1 MLRYVNFFLK
11 TSRGSWKDLFP
22 EAGEGLKPMAEI
34 IPFRGLLYDV
44 SKVSIGEVVAP
55 PYDIITDEGRESLYR
70 QSPYNIV
77 RIDFGKEE
85 PGDNEAENKYTRA
98 RGYLD
103 AWTKAGI
110 LTRSDKP
117 SFYAYEMI
125 YSIDGVEKRLAG
137 FLCLVK
143 LEELGKGSIYPH
155 ECTHS
160 NPKQDRLNLLKTCQA
175 NTSPIF
181 SLYRSSADGIS
192 GILSAKTCPKPP
204 LQAADSSGNVH
215 RLWPIDQAG
224 EIEIMKQE
232 LADKAIFIADGHHRY
247 EISLEYQ
254 RQMLAK
260 KASAPG
266 EKSYDHTLM
275 FLANLKDEGVTILP
289 THRLVKKIPKDIL
302 SIISR
307 YFSVEAVTNDFDIR
321 KNLSGRKNA
330 LGFFVRQEKTWHI
343 LTHRGRNLSKFP
355 PDLREIDVIIL
366 HELIF
371 KEILSH
377 VEIGYEMDIAKALDR
392 VNRGEYA
399 AGFFLN
405 PTRVEDVEKSAL
417 LSMRM
422 PPKSTYFY
430 PKLLNGLVL
439 NKWE

>member
-1 MLRYVNFFLK
+1 
-11 TSRGSWKDLFP
+11 
-22 EAGEGLKPMAEI
+22 MADI
-34 IPFRGLLYDV
+34 IPFRGLLYDI
-44 SKVSIGEVVAP
+44 SKVSLGEVVAP

-103 AWTKAGI
+103 AWTKGGI

-125 YSIDGVEKRLAG
+125 YTIEGVRKRLPG
-137 FLCLVK
+137 FLCLVR

-160 NPKQDRLNLLKTCQA
+160 NPKQDRLNLLKVCEA

-181 SLYRSSADGIS
+181 SLYTSSGDGIS
-192 GILSAKTCPKPP
+192 GILSMRTLTQPH
-204 LQAADSSGNVH
+204 LQATDSSGNVH
-215 RLWPIDQAG
+215 RLWPIDQAD

-232 LADKAIFIADGHHRY
+232 LAGQAIFIADGHHRY
-247 EISLEYQ
+247 ETSLEYQ
-254 RQMLAK
+254 RQMSAK
-260 KASAPG
+260 KASASG
-266 EKSYDHTLM
+266 EKPYDYTLM
-275 FLANLKDEGVTILP
+275 FLANLKDEGITILP
-289 THRLVKKIPKDIL
+289 THRLVKEIPKDIHRM
-302 SIISR
+302 ISR
-307 YFSVEAVTNDFDIR
+307 YFSVETVTSDFDIR

-330 LGFFVRQEKTWHI
+330 FGFFMRQEKAWTI
-343 LTHRGRNLSKFP
+343 LTHRGGNLSEIH

-371 KEILSH
+371 KKILPG
-377 VEIGYEMDIAKALDR
+377 VEIGYEMDITKGLDR
-392 VNRGEYA
+392 VNRGKYA
-399 AGFFLN
+399 AAFFLN

-417 LSMRM
+417 SSMRM

-430 PKLLNGLVL
+430 PKLLTGLVS
-439 NKWE
+439 NKWA